1 MESKINYTA
10 VGLFVVLL
18 GLSLAATAYW
28 LVTGGKQQQFI
39 PYVIYATDSVTG
51 LSVNSHVLYRGVDVG
66 EVKSIRIDQKNPDRI
81 RILVYLD
88 ANVPIRTDTVAQ
100 LRPQGVTGLSILNL
114 TGGKAATPL
123 TRRNEDGDL
132 VIPYEPSIF
141 SQLEGGLSESMVKVS
156 RMTDRLDQLLSE
168 KNVQTLTDTLNDVH
182 QLTSTL
188 AARRV
193 DIADAIVAGR
203 KTLQNT
209 ADVTQST
216 AALMKQAQAV
226 LNKFSRAIDALE
238 ATLDTTNA
246 AVGQVAKASE
256 STVQLTHSGTK
267 TLDELRQQTL
277 PELGSLL
284 ERLQNAS
291 ASIAQLVR
299 QINANP
305 SQILYGVPP
314 VPPGPGE
321 GPRNDLGT
329 ARTDVRGTATT
340 GTAP

>member
-18 GLSLAATAYW
+18 GLGMAVTAYW

-66 EVKSIRIDQKNPDRI
+66 EVKNIRIDQKNPGRI
-81 RILVYLD
+81 RILVDLD

-100 LRPQGVTGLSILNL
+100 LRPQGVTGLSVLNL
-114 TGGKAATPL
+114 TGGKVSTPL
-123 TRRNEDGDL
+123 TTRNEDGDL

-168 KNVQTLTDTLNDVH
+168 KNVNTLSKTLSDINE
-182 QLTSTL
+182 LTAAL
-188 AARRV
+188 AEHRG

-209 ADVTQST
+209 AEVTHST
-216 AALMKQAQAV
+216 AALLRQGQQV
-226 LNKFSRAIDALE
+226 LNKFSRSIDALQQ
-238 ATLDTTNA
+238 TLNTTNM
-246 AVGQVAKASE
+246 AVGKVAKASE
-256 STVQLTHSGTK
+256 STEKLTQVGTA
-267 TLDELRQQTL
+267 TLVDIKQQTL

-284 ERLQNAS
+284 KRLQDAS
-291 ASIAQLVR
+291 MSISQLVR
-299 QINANP
+299 QLNANP
-305 SQILYGVPP
+305 SQILYGAPP

-321 GPRNDLGT
+321 SG
-329 ARTDVRGTATT
+329 ARATPGAGQPTHTQGRGS
-340 GTAP
+340 

>member
-18 GLSLAATAYW
+18 GLGVAVTAYW

-81 RILVYLD
+81 RILVNLD

-123 TRRNEDGDL
+123 SMRNEDGDL

-168 KNVQTLTDTLNDVH
+168 KNVATLTKTLDNIDA
-182 QLTSTL
+182 LTTAL
-188 AARRV
+188 ADHRG

-209 ADVTQST
+209 AAVTHST
-216 AALMKQAQAV
+216 AALMKQGQGV
-226 LNKFSRAIDALE
+226 LNKFSRAIDALQQ
-238 ATLDTTNA
+238 TLNTTNA
-246 AVGQVAKASE
+246 AVGKVAKASE
-256 STVQLTHSGTK
+256 STEKLTQAGTA
-267 TLDELRQQTL
+267 TLLDIKQQTL

-284 ERLQNAS
+284 ERLQDAS
-291 ASIAQLVR
+291 VSISQLVR
-299 QINANP
+299 QLNANP
-305 SQILYGVPP
+305 SQILYGAAP

-321 GPRNDLGT
+321 AGARAAPAT
-329 ARTDVRGTATT
+329 ARPAGTP
-340 GTAP
+340 GSGP